1 MGAMISS
8 IANGVKDMADL
19 KVATKWDS
27 NGNPIDW
34 RHLKEGDF
42 TLAGEQV
49 GKIVSTLG
57 KKLSE
62 VYEADEIGIFKQGL
76 TFKDGKL
83 ESGDTPI
90 MRVLNAATTMGI
102 AMSSIAGGV
111 KDIADLRITEYDING
126 KPTGN
131 FIEPDFEKAAK
142 NTGEVVSTLARAI
155 IDIYNDPKNKGMFD
169 DVVVYTTTKSGLFGW
184 NKNTDKHVY
193 DSPIVKVLSS
203 AKNLGQFISD
213 CAAAIKEISDLHFV
227 DSNGNKVNIDIIK
240 EGDDIKKKIN
250 KIVTCLGNAIVESY
264 ESGKDTYFNTEWVGY
279 QHIPTS
285 VETIKKII
293 EGTTKSIS
301 SIYETVKL
309 INKPDEFNTNWDILV
324 KGIVSP
330 FESLSSE
337 NVDKAINFN
346 DSVKQSTEGIVTS
359 INSLD
364 IAKVDKFVE
373 LTRELNTLSDNMG
386 DMGQVISALNGRIN
400 ETLGNLSDKL
410 EIASKAIKESDEAQD
425 KRQKKIK
432 ENTKELKEI
441 MKTPLKVNFTADK
454 ETLGNI
460 DDKLKANTSGTNNT
474 PDPSDLG
481 STSTNNNS
489 INVAAIENLAGI
501 LQEIL
506 NTLREK

>member
-1 MGAMISS
+1 MGNMIST

-19 KVATKWDS
+19 KIATKWDS
-27 NGNPIDW
+27 NGNPIEW
-34 RHLKEGDF
+34 RHLIKDDF

-49 GKIVSTLG
+49 GKIVSTIG

-62 VYEADEIGIFKQGL
+62 VYEADKIGIFKQGL

-83 ESGDTPI
+83 EGGDTPI
-90 MRVLNAATTMGI
+90 MRVLNAASSMGV

-111 KDIADLRITEYDING
+111 KDMADLRITEYDING

-142 NTGEVVSTLARAI
+142 NTGEVVSSLARAI
-155 IDIYNDPKNKGMFD
+155 IDTYNDPKNKGMFD
-169 DVVVYTTTKSGLFGW
+169 EVVTYTTTSKGW
-184 NKNTDKHVY
+184 GRKETHKHVS

-203 AKNLGQFISD
+203 AQYLGQFISD

-227 DSNGNKVNIDIIK
+227 DSNGNKVTIDIIK
-240 EGDDIKKKIN
+240 EGDSIKQKIN
-250 KIVTCLGNAIVESY
+250 KIVTCLGNAITESY
-264 ESGKDTYFNTEWVGY
+264 ASGKDTYFNTEWVGY

-285 VETIKKII
+285 VETIKKIV

-301 SIYETVKL
+301 SIHETVKL
-309 INKPDEFNTNWDILV
+309 IDKPEEFNTNWDKLV

-330 FESLSSE
+330 FESLSTE

-364 IAKVDKFVE
+364 VAKVDKFVE

-460 DDKLKANTSGTNNT
+460 DDKLKANTGGTNNT
-474 PDPSDLG
+474 PDPSSSG
-481 STSTNNNS
+481 STSSNNNS
-489 INVAAIENLAGI
+489 NINVAAIENLAGI